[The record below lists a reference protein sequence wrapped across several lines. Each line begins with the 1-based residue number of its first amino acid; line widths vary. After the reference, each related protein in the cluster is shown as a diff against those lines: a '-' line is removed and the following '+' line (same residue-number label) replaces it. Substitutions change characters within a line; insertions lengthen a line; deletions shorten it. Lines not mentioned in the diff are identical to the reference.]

1 MIVSLI
7 SLIVMMGATM
17 VTPSLTLYT
26 KKGFSDEGFIIGAV
40 VAGYAIGR
48 IITDIPSG
56 FLTDRIGI
64 SKTMKIGLG
73 IQILSSIIAGITPNY
88 WILFLMRVAEGI
100 GSSIYVN
107 AAVSYVLLS
116 NQSSRRGMVMGI
128 YQSIMMTGITIGPM
142 FGAFITSTY
151 GLNASYFAY
160 AAVLVVAII
169 IVFFIQCKVKFH
181 LVTNSGTADN
191 NYIFESEPF
200 GIISKISLYIN
211 SASFATFGFAFL
223 RSGIYTMAIPLF
235 AYENLHLSVVSVGFI
250 FTSASMA
257 NLLSSFFSGKLTGK
271 YGMKWPLIIS
281 ILVASFIIVVI
292 PFITSMIQMLILVIL
307 LGITSGFFGQSVA
320 WAVEKVEEK
329 AKKSAIITRNKNSE
343 YLHTNSFVTKG
354 IGFNRM
360 IGDTG
365 LILGPLI
372 VGYIITIM
380 KNQTFVWIVSFAT
393 VSVVLMFICSLL
405 TKANSDN
412 NNSRNMLF
420 TKAQKRELS

>member
-1 MIVSLI
+1 MVVSLI

-17 VTPSLTLYT
+17 VTPSLTLYA
-26 KKGFSDEGFIIGAV
+26 KEGFSDNGFIIGAI

-48 IITDIPSG
+48 VITDIPSG

-73 IQILSSIIAGITPNY
+73 IQIVSSIFAGIAPNY
-88 WILFLMRVAEGI
+88 WILFLMRVTEGI

-107 AAVSYVLLS
+107 AAVTYVLLS
-116 NQSSRRGMVMGI
+116 NQSSRRGTVMGI

-142 FGAFITSTY
+142 FGAFIASTY

-160 AAVLVVAII
+160 AAVLVVAMI
-169 IVFFIQCKVKFH
+169 IVFFIQHKGKFH
-181 LVTNSGTADN
+181 LITNGADN
-191 NYIFESEPF
+191 KYNLDSESF
-200 GIISKISLYIN
+200 GIIRNISIYIN
-211 SASFATFGFAFL
+211 SASLATFGFAFL

-250 FTSASMA
+250 FTLASVA
-257 NLLSSFFSGKLTGK
+257 NLLASFFSGKLTDR

-281 ILVASFIIVVI
+281 ILVASFIIIII
-292 PFITSMIQMLILVIL
+292 PFTTLMIQMLILVII

-320 WAVEKVEEK
+320 WAAEKVEEK
-329 AKKSAIITRNKNSE
+329 VKKSINNNNKNSN
-343 YLHTNSFVTKG
+343 YLHTSSFVTKG

-360 IGDTG
+360 IGDAG

-372 VGYIITIM
+372 VGYIIMIM
-380 KNQTFVWIVSFAT
+380 KNQNFVWVVSFVT
-393 VSVVLMFICSLL
+393 VSVVLMSICSLL
-405 TKANSDN
+405 TKAN
-412 NNSRNMLF
+412 NSRNMIF
-420 TKAQKRELS
+420 TKV

>member
-1 MIVSLI
+1 MAVSLI

-17 VTPSLTLYT
+17 VTPSLTLYA
-26 KKGFSDEGFIIGAV
+26 KEGFSDNGFIIGAI

-48 IITDIPSG
+48 VITDIPSG

-73 IQILSSIIAGITPNY
+73 IQIVSSIFAGIAPNY
-88 WILFLMRVAEGI
+88 WILFLMRVTEGI

-107 AAVSYVLLS
+107 AAVTYVLLS
-116 NQSSRRGMVMGI
+116 NQSSRRGTVMGI

-142 FGAFITSTY
+142 FGAFIASTY

-160 AAVLVVAII
+160 AAVLVVAMI
-169 IVFFIQCKVKFH
+169 IVFFIQHKGKFH
-181 LVTNSGTADN
+181 LITNSADN
-191 NYIFESEPF
+191 KYNLDSESF
-200 GIISKISLYIN
+200 GIIRNISIYIN
-211 SASFATFGFAFL
+211 SASLATFGFAFL

-250 FTSASMA
+250 FTLASVA
-257 NLLSSFFSGKLTGK
+257 NLLASFFSGKLTDR

-281 ILVASFIIVVI
+281 ILVASFTIIII
-292 PFITSMIQMLILVIL
+292 PFTTLMIQMLILVII

-320 WAVEKVEEK
+320 WAAEKVEEK
-329 AKKSAIITRNKNSE
+329 VKKSINSNNKNSN
-343 YLHTNSFVTKG
+343 YLHTSSFVTKG

-372 VGYIITIM
+372 VGYIIMFM
-380 KNQTFVWIVSFAT
+380 KNQNFVWVVSFVT
-393 VSVVLMFICSLL
+393 VSVVLMSICSLL
-405 TKANSDN
+405 TKAN
-412 NNSRNMLF
+412 NSRNMIF
-420 TKAQKRELS
+420 TKV

>member
-1 MIVSLI
+1 
-7 SLIVMMGATM
+7 
-17 VTPSLTLYT
+17 
-26 KKGFSDEGFIIGAV
+26 
-40 VAGYAIGR
+40 
-48 IITDIPSG
+48 
-56 FLTDRIGI
+56 
-64 SKTMKIGLG
+64 
-73 IQILSSIIAGITPNY
+73 
-88 WILFLMRVAEGI
+88 
-100 GSSIYVN
+100 
-107 AAVSYVLLS
+107 
-116 NQSSRRGMVMGI
+116 
-128 YQSIMMTGITIGPM
+128 M

-160 AAVLVVAII
+160 AAVLVVAMI

-191 NYIFESEPF
+191 NYIFESESF

-211 SASFATFGFAFL
+211 SASLATFGFAFL
-223 RSGIYTMAIPLF
+223 CSGIYNMAIPLF

-257 NLLSSFFSGKLTGK
+257 NLLASFFSGKLTDK

-281 ILVASFIIVVI
+281 ILVASLIIIAI
-292 PFITSMIQMLILVIL
+292 PFITSMIQILILVIL

-329 AKKSAIITRNKNSE
+329 AKKSNIIIRNKNSKC
-343 YLHTNSFVTKG
+343 LHTSSFVTKG

-372 VGYIITIM
+372 VGYIMTIII
-380 KNQTFVWIVSFAT
+380 NQTFVWIVSFAT

-405 TKANSDN
+405 TKANNDN
-412 NNSRNMLF
+412 SISNIHL
-420 TKAQKRELS
+420 

>member
-1 MIVSLI
+1 MAVSLI

-26 KKGFSDEGFIIGAV
+26 KEGFSDNGFIIGAI

-48 IITDIPSG
+48 VITDIPSG

-64 SKTMKIGLG
+64 SKTMKIGLL
-73 IQILSSIIAGITPNY
+73 IQILSSILAGIAPNY
-88 WILFLMRVAEGI
+88 WILFLMRVTEGI

-107 AAVSYVLLS
+107 AAVTYVLLS
-116 NQSSRRGMVMGI
+116 NQSSRRGTVMGI

-142 FGAFITSTY
+142 FGAFIASTY

-160 AAVLVVAII
+160 AAVLVVAMI
-169 IVFFIQCKVKFH
+169 IVFFIQHKGKFH
-181 LVTNSGTADN
+181 LITNGIDN
-191 NYIFESEPF
+191 NYNLDSESF
-200 GIISKISLYIN
+200 GIIRNISIYIN
-211 SASFATFGFAFL
+211 SASLATFGFAFL

-250 FTSASMA
+250 FTLASVA
-257 NLLSSFFSGKLTGK
+257 NLFASFFSGKLTDR

-281 ILVASFIIVVI
+281 ILVASFIIIII
-292 PFITSMIQMLILVIL
+292 PFTTLMIQMLILVII

-320 WAVEKVEEK
+320 WAAEKVEEK
-329 AKKSAIITRNKNSE
+329 AKKSINSNNKNSN
-343 YLHTNSFVTKG
+343 YLHTSSFVTKG

-360 IGDTG
+360 IGDAG

-372 VGYIITIM
+372 VGYIIVIM
-380 KNQTFVWIVSFAT
+380 KNQNFVWVVSFVT

-405 TKANSDN
+405 TKAN
-412 NNSRNMLF
+412 NSRNMLF
-420 TKAQKRELS
+420 TNV

>member
-1 MIVSLI
+1 MVVSLI

-17 VTPSLTLYT
+17 VTPSLTLYA
-26 KKGFSDEGFIIGAV
+26 KEGFSDNGFIIGAI

-48 IITDIPSG
+48 VITDIPSG

-73 IQILSSIIAGITPNY
+73 IQIVSSIFAGIAPNY
-88 WILFLMRVAEGI
+88 WILFLMRVTEGI

-107 AAVSYVLLS
+107 AAVTYVLLS
-116 NQSSRRGMVMGI
+116 NQSSRRGTVMGI

-142 FGAFITSTY
+142 FGAFIASTY

-160 AAVLVVAII
+160 AAVLVVAMI
-169 IVFFIQCKVKFH
+169 IVFFIQHKGKFH
-181 LVTNSGTADN
+181 LITNGADN
-191 NYIFESEPF
+191 KYNLDSKSF
-200 GIISKISLYIN
+200 GIIRNISIYIN
-211 SASFATFGFAFL
+211 SASLATFGFAFL

-250 FTSASMA
+250 FTLASVA
-257 NLLSSFFSGKLTGK
+257 NLLASFFSGKLTDR

-281 ILVASFIIVVI
+281 ILVASFIIIII
-292 PFITSMIQMLILVIL
+292 PFTTLMIQMLILVII

-320 WAVEKVEEK
+320 WAAEKVEEK
-329 AKKSAIITRNKNSE
+329 VKKSINNNNKNSN
-343 YLHTNSFVTKG
+343 YLHTSSFVTKG

-360 IGDTG
+360 IGDAG

-372 VGYIITIM
+372 VGYIIMIM
-380 KNQTFVWIVSFAT
+380 KNQNFVWVVSFVT
-393 VSVVLMFICSLL
+393 VSVVLMSICSLL
-405 TKANSDN
+405 TKAN
-412 NNSRNMLF
+412 NSRNMIF
-420 TKAQKRELS
+420 TKV

>member
-1 MIVSLI
+1 MAVSLI

-17 VTPSLTLYT
+17 VTPSLTLYA
-26 KKGFSDEGFIIGAV
+26 KEGFSDNGFIIGAI

-48 IITDIPSG
+48 VITDIPSG

-73 IQILSSIIAGITPNY
+73 IQIVSSIFAGIAPNY
-88 WILFLMRVAEGI
+88 WILFLMRVTEGI

-128 YQSIMMTGITIGPM
+128 YQSIMMTGITIGPI
-142 FGAFITSTY
+142 FGAFIANTY

-160 AAVLVVAII
+160 AAVLVVAMI
-169 IVFFIQCKVKFH
+169 IVFFIQHKGKFH
-181 LVTNSGTADN
+181 LITNGVDN
-191 NYIFESEPF
+191 TYNLDSESF
-200 GIISKISLYIN
+200 GIIRNISIYIN
-211 SASFATFGFAFL
+211 SASLATFGFAFL

-235 AYENLHLSVVSVGFI
+235 AYENLHLSVISVGFI
-250 FTSASMA
+250 FTSASVA
-257 NLLSSFFSGKLTGK
+257 NLLASFFSGKLTDR

-281 ILVASFIIVVI
+281 ILVASFIIIII
-292 PFITSMIQMLILVIL
+292 PFTTLMIQMLILVII

-320 WAVEKVEEK
+320 WAAEKVEEK
-329 AKKSAIITRNKNSE
+329 VKRSINRNKNSNH
-343 YLHTNSFVTKG
+343 LDTSSFVTKG

-360 IGDTG
+360 IGDAG

-372 VGYIITIM
+372 VGYIIVIM
-380 KNQTFVWIVSFAT
+380 KNQNFVWVVSFVT
-393 VSVVLMFICSLL
+393 VSVVLMSICSLL
-405 TKANSDN
+405 TKAN
-412 NNSRNMLF
+412 NSRNMIF
-420 TKAQKRELS
+420 TKV

>member
-1 MIVSLI
+1 MVVSLI

-17 VTPSLTLYT
+17 VTPSLTLYA
-26 KKGFSDEGFIIGAV
+26 KEGFSDNGFIIGAI

-48 IITDIPSG
+48 VITDIPSG

-73 IQILSSIIAGITPNY
+73 IQIVSSIFAGIAPNY
-88 WILFLMRVAEGI
+88 WILFLMRVTEGI

-107 AAVSYVLLS
+107 AAVTYVLLS
-116 NQSSRRGMVMGI
+116 NQSSRRGTVMGI

-142 FGAFITSTY
+142 FGAFIASTY

-160 AAVLVVAII
+160 AAVLVVAMI
-169 IVFFIQCKVKFH
+169 IVFFIQHKGKFH
-181 LVTNSGTADN
+181 LITNDADN
-191 NYIFESEPF
+191 NYNLDSESF
-200 GIISKISLYIN
+200 GIIRNISIYIN
-211 SASFATFGFAFL
+211 SASLATFGFAFL

-250 FTSASMA
+250 FTSASVA
-257 NLLSSFFSGKLTGK
+257 NLLASFFSGKLTDR

-281 ILVASFIIVVI
+281 ILVASFIIIII
-292 PFITSMIQMLILVIL
+292 PFTTLMIQMLILVII

-320 WAVEKVEEK
+320 WAAEKVEEK
-329 AKKSAIITRNKNSE
+329 VKKSINSNNKNST
-343 YLHTNSFVTKG
+343 YLHTSSFVTKG

-360 IGDTG
+360 IGDAG

-372 VGYIITIM
+372 VGYIIMIM
-380 KNQTFVWIVSFAT
+380 KNQNFVWVISFVT
-393 VSVVLMFICSLL
+393 VSVVLMSICSLL
-405 TKANSDN
+405 TKANN
-412 NNSRNMLF
+412 RRNMIF
-420 TKAQKRELS
+420 TKV

>member
-1 MIVSLI
+1 MVVSLI

-17 VTPSLTLYT
+17 VTPSLTLYA
-26 KKGFSDEGFIIGAV
+26 KEGFSDNGFIIGAI

-48 IITDIPSG
+48 VITDIPSG

-73 IQILSSIIAGITPNY
+73 IQIVSSIFAGIAPNY

-116 NQSSRRGMVMGI
+116 NQSSRRGMVMGL

-142 FGAFITSTY
+142 FGAFIASTY

-160 AAVLVVAII
+160 AAVLVVAMI
-169 IVFFIQCKVKFH
+169 IVFFIQHKGKFH
-181 LVTNSGTADN
+181 LITNDADN
-191 NYIFESEPF
+191 NYNLDSESF
-200 GIISKISLYIN
+200 GIIRNISIYIN
-211 SASFATFGFAFL
+211 SASLATFGFAFL

-250 FTSASMA
+250 FTSASVA
-257 NLLSSFFSGKLTGK
+257 NLLASFFSGKLTDR

-281 ILVASFIIVVI
+281 ILVASFIIIII
-292 PFITSMIQMLILVIL
+292 PFTTLMIQMLILVII

-320 WAVEKVEEK
+320 WAAEKVEEK
-329 AKKSAIITRNKNSE
+329 VKKSINSNNKNST
-343 YLHTNSFVTKG
+343 YLHTSSFVTKG

-360 IGDTG
+360 IGDVG

-372 VGYIITIM
+372 VGYIIMIM
-380 KNQTFVWIVSFAT
+380 KNQNFVWVISFVT
-393 VSVVLMFICSLL
+393 VSVVLMSICSLL
-405 TKANSDN
+405 TKANN
-412 NNSRNMLF
+412 RRNMIF
-420 TKAQKRELS
+420 TKV

>member
-1 MIVSLI
+1 MAVSLI

-17 VTPSLTLYT
+17 VTPSLTLYA
-26 KKGFSDEGFIIGAV
+26 KEGFSDNGFIIGAI

-48 IITDIPSG
+48 VITDIPSG

-73 IQILSSIIAGITPNY
+73 IQIVSSIFAGIAPNY

-142 FGAFITSTY
+142 FGAFIASTY

-160 AAVLVVAII
+160 AAVLVVAMI
-169 IVFFIQCKVKFH
+169 IVFFIQHKGKFH
-181 LVTNSGTADN
+181 LITNGADN
-191 NYIFESEPF
+191 NYNLDSESF
-200 GIISKISLYIN
+200 GIIRNISIYIN
-211 SASFATFGFAFL
+211 SASLATFGFAFL

-250 FTSASMA
+250 FTLASVA
-257 NLLSSFFSGKLTGK
+257 NLLASFFSGKLTDR

-281 ILVASFIIVVI
+281 ILVASFIIIII
-292 PFITSMIQMLILVIL
+292 PFTTLMIQMLILVII

-329 AKKSAIITRNKNSE
+329 VKKSINSNNKNSN
-343 YLHTNSFVTKG
+343 YLHTSSFVTKG

-360 IGDTG
+360 IGDAG

-372 VGYIITIM
+372 VGYIIMIM
-380 KNQTFVWIVSFAT
+380 KNQNFVWVVSFVT
-393 VSVVLMFICSLL
+393 VSVVLMSICSLL
-405 TKANSDN
+405 TKAN
-412 NNSRNMLF
+412 NSRNMIF
-420 TKAQKRELS
+420 TKV

>member
-1 MIVSLI
+1 MAVSLI

-17 VTPSLTLYT
+17 VTPSLTLYV
-26 KKGFSDEGFIIGAV
+26 KEGFSDNGFIIGAI

-48 IITDIPSG
+48 VITDIPSG

-73 IQILSSIIAGITPNY
+73 IQIVSSIFAGIAPNY
-88 WILFLMRVAEGI
+88 WILFLMRVTEGI

-107 AAVSYVLLS
+107 AAVTYVLLS
-116 NQSSRRGMVMGI
+116 NQSSRRGTVMGI

-142 FGAFITSTY
+142 FGAFIASTY

-160 AAVLVVAII
+160 AAVLVVAMI
-169 IVFFIQCKVKFH
+169 IVFFIQHKGKFH
-181 LVTNSGTADN
+181 LITNSADN
-191 NYIFESEPF
+191 NYNLDSESF
-200 GIISKISLYIN
+200 GIIRNISIYIN
-211 SASFATFGFAFL
+211 SASLATFGFAFL

-250 FTSASMA
+250 FTLASVA
-257 NLLSSFFSGKLTGK
+257 NLFASFFSGKLTDR

-281 ILVASFIIVVI
+281 ILVASFIIIII
-292 PFITSMIQMLILVIL
+292 PFTTLMIQMLILVII

-320 WAVEKVEEK
+320 WAAEKVEEK
-329 AKKSAIITRNKNSE
+329 IKKSINSNNKNSN
-343 YLHTNSFVTKG
+343 YLHTSSFVTKG

-360 IGDTG
+360 IGDAG

-372 VGYIITIM
+372 VGYIIMIM
-380 KNQTFVWIVSFAT
+380 KNQNFVWVVSFVT
-393 VSVVLMFICSLL
+393 VSVVLMSICSLL
-405 TKANSDN
+405 TKAN
-412 NNSRNMLF
+412 NSRNMIF
-420 TKAQKRELS
+420 TKV

>member
-1 MIVSLI
+1 MAVSLI

-17 VTPSLTLYT
+17 VTPSLTLYA
-26 KKGFSDEGFIIGAV
+26 KEGFSDNGFIIGAI

-48 IITDIPSG
+48 VITDIPSG

-73 IQILSSIIAGITPNY
+73 IQIVSSIFAGIAPNY
-88 WILFLMRVAEGI
+88 WILFLMRVTEGI

-107 AAVSYVLLS
+107 AAVTYVLLS
-116 NQSSRRGMVMGI
+116 NQSSRRGTVMGI

-142 FGAFITSTY
+142 FGAFIASTY

-160 AAVLVVAII
+160 AAVLVVAMI
-169 IVFFIQCKVKFH
+169 IVFFIQHKGKFH
-181 LVTNSGTADN
+181 LITNSADN
-191 NYIFESEPF
+191 NYNLDSESF
-200 GIISKISLYIN
+200 GIIRNISIYIN
-211 SASFATFGFAFL
+211 SASLATFGFAFL

-250 FTSASMA
+250 FTLASVA
-257 NLLSSFFSGKLTGK
+257 NLFASFFSGKLTDR

-281 ILVASFIIVVI
+281 ILVASFIIIII
-292 PFITSMIQMLILVIL
+292 PFTTLMIQMLILVII

-320 WAVEKVEEK
+320 WAAEKVEEK
-329 AKKSAIITRNKNSE
+329 IKKSINSNNKNSN
-343 YLHTNSFVTKG
+343 YLHTSSFVTKG

-360 IGDTG
+360 IGDAG

-372 VGYIITIM
+372 VGYIIMIM
-380 KNQTFVWIVSFAT
+380 KNQNFVWVVSFVT
-393 VSVVLMFICSLL
+393 VSVVLMSICSLL
-405 TKANSDN
+405 TKAN
-412 NNSRNMLF
+412 NSRNMIF
-420 TKAQKRELS
+420 TKV

>member
-1 MIVSLI
+1 MAVSLI

-17 VTPSLTLYT
+17 VTPSLTLYA
-26 KKGFSDEGFIIGAV
+26 KEGFSDNGFIIGAI

-48 IITDIPSG
+48 VITDIPSG

-73 IQILSSIIAGITPNY
+73 IQIVSSIFAGIAPNY
-88 WILFLMRVAEGI
+88 WILFLMRVTEGI

-107 AAVSYVLLS
+107 AAVTYVLLS
-116 NQSSRRGMVMGI
+116 NQSSRRGTVMGI

-142 FGAFITSTY
+142 FGAFIASTY

-160 AAVLVVAII
+160 AAVLVVAMI
-169 IVFFIQCKVKFH
+169 IVFFIQHKGKFH
-181 LVTNSGTADN
+181 LITNGADN
-191 NYIFESEPF
+191 KYNLDSESF
-200 GIISKISLYIN
+200 GIIRNISIYIN
-211 SASFATFGFAFL
+211 SASLATFGFAFL

-250 FTSASMA
+250 FTLASVA
-257 NLLSSFFSGKLTGK
+257 NLLASFFSGKLTDR

-281 ILVASFIIVVI
+281 ILVASFIIIII
-292 PFITSMIQMLILVIL
+292 PFTTLMIQMLILVII

-320 WAVEKVEEK
+320 WAAEKVEEK
-329 AKKSAIITRNKNSE
+329 VKKSINSNNKNSN
-343 YLHTNSFVTKG
+343 YLHTSSFVTKG

-372 VGYIITIM
+372 VGYIIMIM
-380 KNQTFVWIVSFAT
+380 KNQNFVWVVSFVT
-393 VSVVLMFICSLL
+393 VSVVLMSICSLL
-405 TKANSDN
+405 TKAN
-412 NNSRNMLF
+412 NSRNMIF
-420 TKAQKRELS
+420 TKV

>member
-1 MIVSLI
+1 MAVSLI

-17 VTPSLTLYT
+17 VTPSLTLYA
-26 KKGFSDEGFIIGAV
+26 KEGFSDNGFIIGAI

-48 IITDIPSG
+48 VITDIPSG

-73 IQILSSIIAGITPNY
+73 IQIVSSIFAGIAPNY
-88 WILFLMRVAEGI
+88 WILFLMRVTEGI

-107 AAVSYVLLS
+107 AAVTYVLLS
-116 NQSSRRGMVMGI
+116 NQSSRRGTVMGI

-142 FGAFITSTY
+142 FGAFIASTY

-160 AAVLVVAII
+160 AAVLVVAMI
-169 IVFFIQCKVKFH
+169 IVFFIQHKGKFH
-181 LVTNSGTADN
+181 LITNGADN
-191 NYIFESEPF
+191 KYNLDSESF
-200 GIISKISLYIN
+200 GIIRNISIYIN
-211 SASFATFGFAFL
+211 SASLATFGFAFL

-250 FTSASMA
+250 FTLASVA
-257 NLLSSFFSGKLTGK
+257 NLLASFFSGKLTDR

-281 ILVASFIIVVI
+281 ILVASFIIIII
-292 PFITSMIQMLILVIL
+292 PFTTLMIQMLILVII

-320 WAVEKVEEK
+320 WAAEKVEEK
-329 AKKSAIITRNKNSE
+329 AKKSINSNNKNSN
-343 YLHTNSFVTKG
+343 YLHTSSFVTKG

-360 IGDTG
+360 IGDAG

-372 VGYIITIM
+372 VGYIIMIM
-380 KNQTFVWIVSFAT
+380 KNQNFVWVVSFVT
-393 VSVVLMFICSLL
+393 VSVVLMSICSLL
-405 TKANSDN
+405 TKAN
-412 NNSRNMLF
+412 NSRNMIF
-420 TKAQKRELS
+420 TKV

>member
-1 MIVSLI
+1 MAVSLI

-17 VTPSLTLYT
+17 VTPSLTLYA
-26 KKGFSDEGFIIGAV
+26 KEGFSDNGFIIGAI

-48 IITDIPSG
+48 VITDIPSG

-73 IQILSSIIAGITPNY
+73 IQIVSSIFAGIAPNY
-88 WILFLMRVAEGI
+88 WILFLMRVTEGI

-107 AAVSYVLLS
+107 AAVTYVLLS
-116 NQSSRRGMVMGI
+116 NQSSRRGTVMGI

-142 FGAFITSTY
+142 FGAFIASTY

-160 AAVLVVAII
+160 AAVLVVAMI
-169 IVFFIQCKVKFH
+169 IVFFIQHKGKFH
-181 LVTNSGTADN
+181 LITNSADN
-191 NYIFESEPF
+191 NYNLDSESF
-200 GIISKISLYIN
+200 GIIRNISIYIN
-211 SASFATFGFAFL
+211 SASLATFGFAFL

-250 FTSASMA
+250 FTLASVA
-257 NLLSSFFSGKLTGK
+257 NLFASFFSGKLTDR

-281 ILVASFIIVVI
+281 ILVASFIIIII
-292 PFITSMIQMLILVIL
+292 PFTTLMIQMLILVII

-320 WAVEKVEEK
+320 WAAEKVEEK
-329 AKKSAIITRNKNSE
+329 VKKSINTNNKNSI
-343 YLHTNSFVTKG
+343 YLRTSSFVTKG

-360 IGDTG
+360 IGDSG

-372 VGYIITIM
+372 VGYIIMIM
-380 KNQTFVWIVSFAT
+380 KNQNFVWVVSFVT
-393 VSVVLMFICSLL
+393 VSVVLMSICSLL
-405 TKANSDN
+405 TKAN
-412 NNSRNMLF
+412 NSRNMIF
-420 TKAQKRELS
+420 TKV

>member
-1 MIVSLI
+1 MAVSLI

-17 VTPSLTLYT
+17 VTPSLTLYA
-26 KKGFSDEGFIIGAV
+26 KEGFSDNGFIIGAI

-48 IITDIPSG
+48 VITDIPSG

-73 IQILSSIIAGITPNY
+73 IQIVSSIFAGIAPNY
-88 WILFLMRVAEGI
+88 WILFLMRVTEGI

-107 AAVSYVLLS
+107 AAVTYVLLS
-116 NQSSRRGMVMGI
+116 NQSSRRGTVMGI

-142 FGAFITSTY
+142 FGAFIASTY

-160 AAVLVVAII
+160 AAVLVVAMI
-169 IVFFIQCKVKFH
+169 IVFFIQHKGKFH
-181 LVTNSGTADN
+181 LITNGADN
-191 NYIFESEPF
+191 NYNLDSESF
-200 GIISKISLYIN
+200 GIIRNISIYIN
-211 SASFATFGFAFL
+211 SASLATFGFAFL

-250 FTSASMA
+250 FTLASVA
-257 NLLSSFFSGKLTGK
+257 NLFASFFSGKLTDR

-281 ILVASFIIVVI
+281 ILVASFIIIII
-292 PFITSMIQMLILVIL
+292 PFTTLMIQMLILVII

-320 WAVEKVEEK
+320 WAAEKVEEK
-329 AKKSAIITRNKNSE
+329 VKKSINSNNKNSN
-343 YLHTNSFVTKG
+343 YLHTSSFVTKG

-360 IGDTG
+360 IGDAG

-372 VGYIITIM
+372 VGYIIMIM
-380 KNQTFVWIVSFAT
+380 KNQNFVWVVSFVT
-393 VSVVLMFICSLL
+393 VSVVLMSICSLL
-405 TKANSDN
+405 TKAN
-412 NNSRNMLF
+412 NSRNMIF
-420 TKAQKRELS
+420 TKV